1 MAEDTECSLT
11 SVFSL
16 CSALQ
21 LMLHEQKK
29 PVLPSPHL
37 LLSSSP
43 PCKCIA
49 DVQLSGLLTV
59 QLPPVLVP
67 GEERWW
73 NNRPRD
79 IGKGEFTSLSEPYT
93 YVTLSSL

>member
-11 SVFSL
+11 SDFSL
-16 CSALQ
+16 CPAH
-21 LMLHEQKK
+21 LHEQKK
-29 PVLPSPHL
+29 PVLLSPHL
-37 LLSSSP
+37 LLSSS
-43 PCKCIA
+43 KCTA

-73 NNRPRD
+73 NNRARD
-79 IGKGEFTSLSEPYT
+79 IGKGKFTSLSEPYT